1 MVAPNASSNGVLLV
15 NLKASRAR
23 LLSSARRSW
32 PSDEAVGFIAPGQQ
46 ELRQTRIPACKACDE
61 DFPHGTEAPVM
72 VLEEARGPAAT
83 SPADIS
89 FQIQR

>member
-1 MVAPNASSNGVLLV
+1 MVAPNASSNGVLV
-15 NLKASRAR
+15 ANVKASRAR

-32 PSDEAVGFIAPGQQ
+32 PSDEAVGFIVPGQQ
-46 ELRQTRIPACKACDE
+46 ALRQARIVACKACDE
-61 DFPHGTEAPVM
+61 NSPHSAEAPVM
-72 VLEEARGPAAT
+72 VLEEARAPPDT